1 MTNAPKRSRLLS
13 FSPASE
19 RAAMDRR
26 ELFRIAARLGVGVS
40 TLSILGCSGNTETS
54 PSSSSALQLTIV
66 SASTCAPLAG
76 RAVYLWHCDALGRYS
91 LYSSGAT
98 NQNYLRGVQEA
109 DAGGTSNLAQVSL
122 ASDGVFSDGSALA
135 LATIMG
141 SVASGFTAT
150 LTVAV

>member
-1 MTNAPKRSRLLS
+1 
-13 FSPASE
+13 
-19 RAAMDRR
+19 MDRR